1 MNLGLRRGPNVSEAG
16 ARPSTFPPS
25 RQAMDALR
33 EPRTSEERK
42 AREERNRQ
50 WAEQEVAARAAE
62 KQRTEAQQRN
72 YNLLEDLNTRPRTSY
87 MAVVQNPNP
96 DLEQSEQIGRESCSE
111 RA

>member
-62 KQRTEAQQRN
+62 KQRTEADWAARQQKQQKIEATAAEAAN
-72 YNLLEDLNTRPRTSY
+72 VWI
-87 MAVVQNPNP
+87 A
-96 DLEQSEQIGRESCSE
+96 E
-111 RA
+111 RAAIPRPPRALAALIG